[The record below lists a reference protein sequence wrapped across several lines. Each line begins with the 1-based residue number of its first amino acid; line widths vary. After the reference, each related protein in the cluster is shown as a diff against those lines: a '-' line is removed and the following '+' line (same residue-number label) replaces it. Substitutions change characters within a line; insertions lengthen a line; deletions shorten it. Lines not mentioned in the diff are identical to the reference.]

1 MGIIR
6 TTAYPSKYKDWE
18 PEEKE
23 PVEMQ
28 EPAADEF
35 WISVELKGGR
45 GNEAARQ
52 RQASQIL
59 GKALGEK
66 PVYDRFNGFYTVGGW
81 LVNGMEIRTAP
92 FPVTEVEK
100 NVAPFQQLEAAGF
113 HPDDGISLNYIPEE
127 YNIDVLYKMLMHMEM
142 RRGLI
147 EKALG
152 VGDEGFSLVIRTY
165 LECWMALN
173 DFKMEELEA
182 GASLVRQLCLHSAS
196 IRNVRLNAKQNT
208 NEKYQMRTWLLRLGF
223 IGDEFA
229 RQRKTLLSNLDGDTA
244 FCTESSKQKATQKRK
259 AKQMEYE

>member
-6 TTAYPSKYKDWE
+6 TTAYPSKYKDRE

-52 RQASQIL
+52 RQASQII
-59 GKALGEK
+59 GKALGEN

-100 NVAPFQQLEAAGF
+100 NVVPFQQLEAAGF

-142 RRGLI
+142 RRELI
-147 EKALG
+147 EKA
-152 VGDEGFSLVIRTY
+152 
-165 LECWMALN
+165 
-173 DFKMEELEA
+173 
-182 GASLVRQLCLHSAS
+182 
-196 IRNVRLNAKQNT
+196 
-208 NEKYQMRTWLLRLGF
+208 
-223 IGDEFA
+223 
-229 RQRKTLLSNLDGDTA
+229 
-244 FCTESSKQKATQKRK
+244 
-259 AKQMEYE
+259 